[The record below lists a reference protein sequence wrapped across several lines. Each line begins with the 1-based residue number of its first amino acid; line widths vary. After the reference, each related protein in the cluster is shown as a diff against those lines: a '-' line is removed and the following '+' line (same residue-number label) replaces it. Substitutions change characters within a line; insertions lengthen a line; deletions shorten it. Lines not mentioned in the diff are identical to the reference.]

1 MSYIIP
7 EDQLHNLKEALDED
21 YFRNK
26 IPLLALFI
34 FILLAIFGATL
45 YSYYL
50 RDLPKCSDEN
60 VQIMLNQSIRGND
73 QLINGATTIAFN
85 QITELAGDKTV
96 RSCQT
101 KLVTSKLSYLVRYQ
115 VVNQTKNPTFFNTLF
130 GKVDYSVEILGVDL
144 FAK

>member
-1 MSYIIP
+1 M
-7 EDQLHNLKEALDED
+7 
-21 YFRNK
+21 
-26 IPLLALFI
+26 LALLI

-45 YSYYL
+45 YSYFH

-115 VVNQTKNPTFFNTLF
+115 VVNQTRNPTFFNTLF

>member
-1 MSYIIP
+1 MTNHIP
-7 EDQLHNLKEALDED
+7 EEQIHHLKEAMAED
-21 YFRNK
+21 SFRNK
-26 IPLLALFI
+26 IPMLALLI

-45 YSYYL
+45 YSYFH

-85 QITELAGDKTV
+85 QITELAGDKTL

-115 VVNQTKNPTFFNTLF
+115 VVNQTRNPTFFNTLF

>member
-1 MSYIIP
+1 MTDHIP
-7 EDQLHNLKEALDED
+7 EEQIHHLKEAMAED
-21 YFRNK
+21 SFRNK
-26 IPLLALFI
+26 IPMLALFI

-45 YSYYL
+45 YSYYH

-144 FAK
+144 FTK